1 MKNLLLALTAAS
13 MIVTLNAQTS
23 ENMKVVAH
31 RGGALIG
38 NENTLSAFESGI
50 RAGADL
56 IELDVHLTADS
67 VVVVCHDPTLNR
79 TTDRKGRICDLTLEQ
94 FKQARALDR
103 ETGKPTDES
112 LPTLAEALDLIKGR
126 AGVLL
131 EIKKFRKGKYEG
143 IEEKVLELIEER
155 GMHEDVICQSFDDE
169 VIEKIHSLDPTV
181 RVEKL
186 IFCTLPFGRCF
197 DGGITAFSFE
207 KYAYCASIN
216 VYYKFASDKFIR
228 ECHEAGLEVKVWTV
242 NELKDLNPNADA
254 VITNRPDLF
263 RGHLETVGK

>member
-1 MKNLLLALTAAS
+1 MMAAA
-13 MIVTLNAQTS
+13 VFATGNAQTS
-23 ENMKVVAH
+23 ANMKVVAH

-50 RAGADL
+50 RAGADY

-103 ETGKPTDES
+103 ETGEATDES

-131 EIKKFRKGKYEG
+131 EIKKYRKGRYDG
-143 IEEKVLELIEER
+143 IEKKVLELIEER
-155 GMHEDVICQSFDDE
+155 GMHDDVILSL
-169 VIEKIHSLDPTV
+169 IH
-181 RVEKL
+181 
-186 IFCTLPFGRCF
+186 I
-197 DGGITAFSFE
+197 
-207 KYAYCASIN
+207 
-216 VYYKFASDKFIR
+216 
-228 ECHEAGLEVKVWTV
+228 
-242 NELKDLNPNADA
+242 
-254 VITNRPDLF
+254 
-263 RGHLETVGK
+263 